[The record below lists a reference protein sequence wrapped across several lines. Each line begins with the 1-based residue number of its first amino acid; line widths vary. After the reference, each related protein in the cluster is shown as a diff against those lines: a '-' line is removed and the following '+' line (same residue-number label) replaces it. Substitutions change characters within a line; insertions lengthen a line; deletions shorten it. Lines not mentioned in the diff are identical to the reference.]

1 MQEKVRQKCCAKQEN
16 RLRRCTYDIHCLK
29 QNNIFRIEPNDLSSF
44 LEVRRIYLLGDVK
57 KFLKDFLQLC
67 YMAL

>member
-16 RLRRCTYDIHCLK
+16 RLRRCTYDIHSLK
-29 QNNIFRIEPNDLSSF
+29 QNNIFRIEPNDLSFF

-57 KFLKDFLQLC
+57 KFLKDFLQLF